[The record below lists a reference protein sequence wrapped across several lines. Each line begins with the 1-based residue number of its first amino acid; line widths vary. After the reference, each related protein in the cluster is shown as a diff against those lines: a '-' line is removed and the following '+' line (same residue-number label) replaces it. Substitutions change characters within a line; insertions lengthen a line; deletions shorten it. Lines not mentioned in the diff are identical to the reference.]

1 MIVKKKF
8 PVNLPLR
15 VQLPENFLAKP
26 VNYLSQL
33 RVKKSTYPLL
43 LLVIVE
49 FVYGFFVQSCGF
61 QLNRN
66 KIHLPRNAN
75 SIYIGQIEN
84 NSFIPQLNLQLRDL
98 LTEKFAQSSI
108 PVATQN
114 TADLAVSI
122 QINSMNSIRN
132 EYSLSN
138 DGQAY
143 EFLFSVKGKMTVLDN
158 INQSNYLNQI
168 LISASHSIKKQN
180 QDLTSAEIEESRYK
194 TLQNLTQIIIEKLT
208 QSF

>member
-1 MIVKKKF
+1 M
-8 PVNLPLR
+8 
-15 VQLPENFLAKP
+15 
-26 VNYLSQL
+26 
-33 RVKKSTYPLL
+33 
-43 LLVIVE
+43 
-49 FVYGFFVQSCGF
+49 
-61 QLNRN
+61 NRN